1 MDEYGLVGTVS
12 DVPIERE
19 NMSEQ
24 PLILGVSAYYHDSAA
39 ALVRGSEI
47 VAAASEERFT
57 RKKGDS
63 DLPLNAIEY
72 ALKVANA
79 APEDLAAVVFYESPF
94 AKLDRLLATQLVGD
108 LKTLPTFV
116 NSMRTWLPNKLWVES
131 HLKGV
136 LGKKTNVLF
145 SDHHLSHA
153 ASCFFPSPFNEAAV
167 LTVDGV
173 GEWSTTTIS
182 HGSGS
187 DLQMI
192 EHIEYPNSLGILYS
206 AFTLYAGFKINSG
219 EYKLM
224 GLAPFGK
231 PVYAERILEELIYLD
246 SDGSFSLN
254 PEYFSYFGGMRTYN
268 RKFEELFGFPTR
280 APDSQLEPHH
290 ADLAASIQFVTNQA
304 MLGLARRAK
313 TATGSSSL
321 ALAGG
326 VALNV
331 VSVGEL
337 ERSGIFENVWIQP
350 AAGDAGGALGAAL
363 WAAHELYDAPRVV
376 NPEDSMQGAF
386 LGPRPGDCDVTVEK
400 AVSDYGLVTSEL
412 EENELAEFVAE
423 KIAEGLVVALARG
436 RMEFGPRALGSRSVI
451 ADARDP
457 EMQSRLNQKTKF
469 REGFRPFAPLVL
481 TEDADKYF
489 DTGSSISP
497 YMLKTY
503 PVKESIRTELVESG
517 ETNPFNRVR
526 EVRSTIPAVTHV
538 DYSARVQTVDS
549 ERHPFL
555 HGMLQKFKD
564 ITGCSVVVNTSFNV
578 RGEPIVCTAV
588 DAIECFL
595 ATDIDVLVLEN
606 HVIERGTQS
615 VESLKP
621 RRASAIG
628 RD

>member
-1 MDEYGLVGTVS
+1 MA
-12 DVPIERE
+12 
-19 NMSEQ
+19 EQ

-39 ALVRGSEI
+39 ALVRGGEI
-47 VAAASEERFT
+47 IAAASEERFT
-57 RKKGDS
+57 RKKGDA
-63 DLPLNAIEY
+63 DLPVNAIEY
-72 ALKVANA
+72 ALRVANA
-79 APEDLAAVVFYESPF
+79 SPEDLAAVVFYESPF

-136 LGKKTNVLF
+136 LGKKTPVLF

-153 ASCFFPSPFNEAAV
+153 ASCFYPSPFQESAV

-182 HGSGS
+182 HGSGAG
-187 DLQMI
+187 LNMI
-192 EHIEYPNSLGILYS
+192 EQIEFPNSLGLLYS
-206 AFTLYAGFKINSG
+206 AFTLYTGFKVNSG

-231 PVYAERILEELIYLD
+231 PVYADKILNELINLHD
-246 SDGSFSLN
+246 DGSFSLN

-268 RKFEELFGFPTR
+268 KKFESLFGYPTR
-280 APDSQLEPHH
+280 AAESHMEPHH
-290 ADLAASIQFVTNQA
+290 ADLAASIQYVTNQA

-313 TATGSSSL
+313 TLTGSSSL

-337 ERSGIFENVWIQP
+337 ERAGIFDEIWIQP

-363 WAAHELYDAPRVV
+363 WAAHQHFDVPRIA
-376 NPEDSMQGAF
+376 NPADSMQGAF
-386 LGPRPGDCDVTVEK
+386 LGPRPGDGDKTVEE
-400 AVSDYGLVTSEL
+400 AISDYGLSTR
-412 EENELAEFVAE
+412 ELADDDLADFVAE
-423 KIAEGLVVALARG
+423 QVAGGKVVALARG

-457 EMQSRLNQKTKF
+457 QMQSRLNQKTKF

-481 TEDADKYF
+481 AEDAEKYF
-489 DTGSSISP
+489 DTASSISP

-503 PVKESIRTELVESG
+503 PVKESLRTEAGDSG
-517 ETNPFNRVR
+517 ETNPFNRVQ
-526 EVRSTIPAVTHV
+526 EVRSTIPAVTHI
-538 DYSARVQTVDS
+538 DFSARVQTVDDV
-549 ERHPFL
+549 RHPFL
-555 HGMLQKFKD
+555 HHMLERFRAW
-564 ITGCSVVVNTSFNV
+564 TGCSVVVNTSFNV

-606 HVIERGTQS
+606 HVIERTAQHS
-615 VESLKP
+615 ENLKA

-628 RD
+628 KD

>member
-1 MDEYGLVGTVS
+1 M
-12 DVPIERE
+12 P
-19 NMSEQ
+19 EQ

-39 ALVRGSEI
+39 ALVRGGEI
-47 VAAASEERFT
+47 IAAASEERFT

-63 DLPLNAIEY
+63 ELPVNAIEY

-79 APEDLAAVVFYESPF
+79 VPEDLSAVVFYESPF

-108 LKTLPTFV
+108 MKTLPTFV
-116 NSMRTWLPNKLWVES
+116 NSMRTWLPNKLWIES
-131 HLKGV
+131 HLKSV

-153 ASCFFPSPFNEAAV
+153 ASCFFPSPFKDAAI
-167 LTVDGV
+167 LTIDGV

-182 HGSGS
+182 HGTGS
-187 DLQMI
+187 DLKMI
-192 EHIEYPNSLGILYS
+192 EQIEYPNSLGILFS
-206 AFTLYAGFKINSG
+206 AFTLYAGFKVNSG

-231 PVYAERILEELIYLD
+231 PIYAEKILAKIIHLNN
-246 SDGSFSLN
+246 DGSFSLN

-280 APDSQLEPHH
+280 SPEGQLEPHH
-290 ADLAASIQFVTNQA
+290 ADLAASIQYVTNQA

-313 TATGSSSL
+313 SITGSDSL
-321 ALAGG
+321 VLAGG

-337 ERSGIFENVWIQP
+337 ERSEIFKEVWIQP

-363 WAAHELYDAPRVV
+363 WAAHNIFDAPRIV
-376 NPEDSMQGAF
+376 NPDDSMQGAF
-386 LGPRPGDCDVTVEK
+386 LGPRPGDCDVNVEN
-400 AVSDYGLVTSEL
+400 AISDYGLITREL
-412 EENELAEFVAE
+412 EELELAEYVAAKVAE
-423 KIAEGLVVALARG
+423 GCVVALARG

-451 ADARDP
+451 ADAREP
-457 EMQSRLNQKTKF
+457 GMQSRLNQKTKF

-481 TEDADKYF
+481 AEDAEKYF
-489 DTGSSISP
+489 ETGRSISP

-503 PVKESIRTELVESG
+503 PVRDSIRIEAVDSG

-555 HGMLQKFKD
+555 HDMLKKFKK

-595 ATDIDVLVLEN
+595 ATDIDVLILEN
-606 HVIERGTQS
+606 HVIERGVQS
-615 VESLKP
+615 EQSLKP